1 VVIGASDPAQP
12 YGAAVPWPKASSG
25 RAPAR
30 VFGAQAVLVSG
41 IPVLYLERGGRSL
54 LTVGEPDPDAIEE
67 AVEGLAAWIT
77 ADPSRRVLIERVD
90 GQPAR
95 ESPLSDALAAAG
107 FRTDLR
113 GLLLRA

>member
-1 VVIGASDPAQP
+1 MEVL
-12 YGAAVPWPKASSG
+12 GAAVPWPKASSG

-30 VFGAQAVLVSG
+30 VFGAQAVLVAG
-41 IPVLYLERGGRSL
+41 VPVLYLERGGRSL
-54 LTVGEPDPDAIEE
+54 LTVGDPEDEAIELG
-67 AVEGLAAWIT
+67 VTGLAAWIT
-77 ADPSRRVLIERVD
+77 TDPSRRVLIERVD

-95 ESPLSDALAAAG
+95 ESALSDVLAAAG